1 MVSGVSL
8 AEAGE
13 AGNIRLELAGLGLAL
28 LVLLLALLGNP
39 GLTGTPPLWE
49 LMLGGP
55 LLVLAAALLWRDGW
69 RSLDRNSLL
78 VGLLL
83 FAGLMSLSGAMT
95 PYLAHLGLAS
105 LAVFVGLFLTRQR
118 TVTDLGRWCVF
129 QGLLCGGV
137 ALSNL
142 WALHLFVQEGGK
154 AALKGNFTNP
164 DCYSLLC
171 MLGFFGSLGLTVHAT
186 RKGRWLA
193 LSSCLLALTSLLL
206 TGSRSGL
213 LGLLAGYVGFLLTLA
228 VSRQARWR
236 TLASQMV
243 ISLSALLFLLAALGS
258 SLPLGE
264 RWARLAQGNDA
275 LAYKSRFDLA
285 RHGLKTFARKPLTG
299 CGLGCFPRAY
309 QQDRPPLM
317 LGEDYMN
324 AAHNDYYQWAIESG
338 ILGGSAWALLLLG
351 SLGTAWGSYRA
362 PTPLVAAQVGGILSY
377 AVYAAF
383 NPGTPVPALLWWLG
397 ATLALSSGLR
407 SVSAPHP
414 VRAGRSWSPAGF
426 PWAVL
431 LVGLGLWTSLWGW
444 RAWRA
449 ERLAGQARQLE
460 KVLDWEEALAK
471 WKLSL
476 KQQPENPDTHL
487 ALAEVARK
495 AYLFEEQ
502 EAWLKQWEGALRAA
516 LEVDP
521 RNLVALLR
529 LARCLEDQ
537 RRVEEAGRVVSTAR
551 AFAPY
556 SAPVHRAVA
565 RNLIFAGKPEE
576 AVKVLSTLTSTGLT
590 IDDRAL
596 GELIFWLEN
605 QKPGRGVE
613 YLAGLEGQRRKE
625 LVLDASRRAE
635 QEKKLAVALRLLEG
649 GLKYQPREPELRYRR
664 ALCQGQLGSQRMELE
679 TLEQLRRDPD
689 LLGLEEL
696 REAVW
701 QRWARARRDRG
712 QPELVRA
719 QLEDYLMSHP
729 RSGWARV
736 QLSQIHLEAGRKSE
750 SRAALR
756 EGLNYDSDG
765 TLVLQLAELCQ
776 AQGLPEL
783 ARGYYREAMGFPAVR
798 NRAEQALARLKVSP
812 QEELEALPGEGNAKG
827 GRRGDVP

>member
-8 AEAGE
+8 PEAWE
-13 AGNIRLELAGLGLAL
+13 DRRIRLELAALGLAGS
-28 LVLLLALLGNP
+28 VLLLALLGNP
-39 GLTGTPPLWE
+39 GLTGTLPLGVM
-49 LMLGGP
+49 MLGGP
-55 LLVLAAALLWRDGW
+55 LLGLAAVLLWRDGL
-69 RSLDRNSLL
+69 RSLNRESLL

-83 FAGLMSLSGAMT
+83 FTGMLSLSAAMT
-95 PYLAHLGLAS
+95 PYLAHAGLAS
-105 LAVFVGLFLTRQR
+105 LVLFVGLFLTLQR
-118 TVTDLGRWCVF
+118 ALTSLGRWCAF
-129 QGLLCGGV
+129 QGLLCAGMG
-137 ALSNL
+137 LSNL

-164 DCYSLLC
+164 DCYSMLC
-171 MLGFFGSLGLTVHAT
+171 LLGFFGALGLSVHGTGKA
-186 RKGRWLA
+186 RWLA
-193 LSSCLLALTSLLL
+193 LSSCLLALTSVLL

-213 LGLLAGYVGFLLTLA
+213 LGLLVGYVGFLLILA

-264 RWARLAQGNDA
+264 RWARLAQGKDA

-285 RHGLKTFARKPLTG
+285 RHGLKTFARRPLTG
-299 CGLGCFPRAY
+299 SGLGCFPRAY

-324 AAHNDYYQWAIESG
+324 AAHNDYYQWAIECG
-338 ILGGSAWALLLLG
+338 ILGGSAWVLLLLG

-362 PTPLVAAQVGGILSY
+362 PTPLVAAQVGAILSY

-383 NPGTPVPALLWWLG
+383 NPGTPVPTLLWWLG
-397 ATLALSSGLR
+397 ATLALSGGLR
-407 SVSAPHP
+407 SLSTPPEGMRRWAP
-414 VRAGRSWSPAGF
+414 GGF

-431 LVGLGLWTSLWGW
+431 LGSLGLWTSLWGW
-444 RAWRA
+444 REWRA

-460 KVLDWEEALAK
+460 RVLDWEAAIET
-471 WKLSL
+471 WQRSL
-476 KQQPENPDTHL
+476 KQQPENPETHL

-495 AYLFEEQ
+495 AYLFDEK
-502 EAWLKQWEGALRAA
+502 EAWLKQWEGGLRAA

-537 RRVEEAGRVVSTAR
+537 RRVEEAGRVVTSAR

-576 AVKVLSTLTSTGLT
+576 AVKVLSTLTSTGLS
-590 IDDRAL
+590 IDDHAL
-596 GELIFWLEN
+596 GELIFWLEK
-605 QKPGRGVE
+605 QRSGRGVE
-613 YLAGLEGQRRKE
+613 YLAGLEGERRKE
-625 LVLDASRRAE
+625 LVLAAASRAE
-635 QEKKLAVALRLLEG
+635 QEKQLAVALRLLEG
-649 GLKYQPREPELRYRR
+649 GLKFQPREPELRYRR
-664 ALCQGQLGSQRMELE
+664 ALCQGRLGSQRMELE
-679 TLEQLRRDPD
+679 TLEQLRRDPE
-689 LLGLEEL
+689 LLGREEL

-701 QRWARARRDRG
+701 QRWAQARRERG

-756 EGLNYDSDG
+756 EGLNYDGDG
-765 TLVLQLAELCQ
+765 SLVLQLADLCQ

-798 NRAEQALARLKVSP
+798 ARAEQALARLKVSP
-812 QEELEALPGEGNAKG
+812 QEELEALPGEGNEKE
-827 GRRGDVP
+827 RRKEELP